1 MKILRVVYFTENGKH
16 IKEKLNNAFILEEKP
31 GDMDLKSW
39 TKDCFSLHLPILFI
53 SSTGIAVRTI
63 APFLDNKLKDSPV
76 IVVDELGK
84 NVIPILSGHF
94 GGANELALEIA
105 KVLEANPVIT
115 TATDINNLF
124 AVDVFAKRNGFLI
137 TDKSKIKEVSAK
149 VLRGEKPDIKEL
161 DSEIIIDNLKL
172 IPKRLILGIGCKK
185 GKAFEEIKQFV
196 NTFYTDEELEKNL
209 YAIASIDV
217 KEKEIGLLKLAQ
229 FYGADFLTYSAD
241 ELKQVAGDFNESEF
255 VNEQVGVGN
264 VCERAAL
271 LAAAPNPKLV
281 INKTAKNG
289 MTLAAAIRE
298 KINIVW

>member
-31 GDMDLKSW
+31 DDMDLKSW

-94 GGANELALEIA
+94 GGANELAIEIA

-124 AVDVFAKRNGFLI
+124 AVDVFAK
-137 TDKSKIKEVSAK
+137 KM
-149 VLRGEKPDIKEL
+149 
-161 DSEIIIDNLKL
+161 
-172 IPKRLILGIGCKK
+172 
-185 GKAFEEIKQFV
+185 
-196 NTFYTDEELEKNL
+196 
-209 YAIASIDV
+209 
-217 KEKEIGLLKLAQ
+217 
-229 FYGADFLTYSAD
+229 DF
-241 ELKQVAGDFNESEF
+241 
-255 VNEQVGVGN
+255 
-264 VCERAAL
+264 
-271 LAAAPNPKLV
+271 
-281 INKTAKNG
+281 
-289 MTLAAAIRE
+289 
-298 KINIVW
+298 

>member
-1 MKILRVVYFTENGKH
+1 MYLQKKNG
-16 IKEKLNNAFILEEKP
+16 L
-31 GDMDLKSW
+31 
-39 TKDCFSLHLPILFI
+39 
-53 SSTGIAVRTI
+53 
-63 APFLDNKLKDSPV
+63 
-76 IVVDELGK
+76 
-84 NVIPILSGHF
+84 
-94 GGANELALEIA
+94 
-105 KVLEANPVIT
+105 
-115 TATDINNLF
+115 
-124 AVDVFAKRNGFLI
+124 LI

-149 VLRGEKPDIKEL
+149 VLRGEKPDIKES
-161 DSEIIIDNLKL
+161 DSEIMIDDLKL

-229 FYGADFLTYSAD
+229 FYGVDFLTYAAD

-271 LAAAPNPKLV
+271 LAAGPNPKLV

-298 KINIVW
+298 KIYIVW

>member
-31 GDMDLKSW
+31 DDMDLKSW

-185 GKAFEEIKQFV
+185 GKAFEDIKQFV

-229 FYGADFLTYSAD
+229 FYGVDFLTYSAD

>member
-31 GDMDLKSW
+31 DDMDLKSW

-94 GGANELALEIA
+94 GGANELAIEIA

-124 AVDVFAKRNGFLI
+124 AVDVFAKKNGLLI

-149 VLRGEKPDIKEL
+149 VLRGEKPDIKES

-185 GKAFEEIKQFV
+185 GKPFEEIKQFV

-229 FYGADFLTYSAD
+229 FYSVDFLTYTAD